1 MRFTTEEEQMLS
13 GAEGPAVQWAMEVQK
28 QTGEFFGATHFEP
41 ITNAHI
47 VVDVEIMGAAG
58 YALVET
64 FARSATTR
72 FRVPTTTNSQFVDP
86 AYRLFFNQDE
96 LLTAQQLQV
105 NEYLSQMGAM
115 IVNSCIPY
123 QATYQPHF
131 GEHVAW
137 GDTGTVCYS
146 NSVFGSR
153 SNFEAGSAS
162 LAAALT
168 GRVPYYGF
176 HRPEVRRGTAL
187 AEVTATLT
195 DFADWGALGA
205 IIGRLGGNYFEVP
218 IITGLTAT
226 PTSDHLKHMAAALAS
241 YGSIAMFGI
250 EGLTPEAQTLSQA
263 FGKQSPRQQFTVGD
277 KELQA
282 FYESYKTQNDQADV
296 VVFSGP
302 QQSIYELRL
311 LAEALDGKRIH
322 PNTALVIT
330 TNHSYLQIAEKLGYA
345 KTIRDAGGTILEGTC
360 FYLMTLD
367 SVQQKHGWRTIVT
380 NSAKVANIVG
390 AYDVEPVL
398 RRTHACIQSA
408 LTGKVAY

>member
-1 MRFTTEEEQMLS
+1 MRLTSEEERMLA
-13 GAEGPAVQWAMEVQK
+13 GAEGPAVKWAMEVQL
-28 QTGEFFGATHFEP
+28 QAGEFFGARHFVP
-41 ITNAHI
+41 VTNAHI

-58 YALVET
+58 YALVEQ
-64 FARSATTR
+64 FSQENTTR

-86 AYRLFFNQDE
+86 AYRLFFDQDE
-96 LLTAQQLQV
+96 AMAARQLQV
-105 NEYLSQMGAM
+105 NKYLSQMGAM
-115 IVNSCIPY
+115 VVNTCIPY

-176 HRPEVRRGTAL
+176 HRTEVRRGTTQVD
-187 AEVTATLT
+187 VTATMS

-205 IIGRLGGNYFEVP
+205 VVGRRCGNYFEVP
-218 IITGLTAT
+218 ILTGITER
-226 PTSDHLKHMAAALAS
+226 PTSDQLKHMAAALAS

-250 EGLTPEAQTLSQA
+250 EGLTPEAQTLDQA
-263 FGKQSPRQQFTVGD
+263 FGPQCPRQRFTVED
-277 KELQA
+277 KDLEAL
-282 FYESYKTQNDQADV
+282 YGSYGAHSDHADV
-296 VVFSGP
+296 IVFSGP
-302 QQSIYELRL
+302 QQSLYELRL
-311 LAEALDGKRIH
+311 LAEALDGQRVH

-330 TNHSYLQIAEKLGYA
+330 TNHGYLQLAEKLGYA
-345 KTIRDAGGTILEGTC
+345 ETIRRAGGIILEGVC

-367 SVQQKHGWRTIVT
+367 RIQKKHGWRTIVT

-398 RRTHACIQSA
+398 RRTPACIQSA
-408 LTGKVAY
+408 LTGKVVF